1 MNSKGNNKKEDFCVP
16 VAVAMAMEEFIIRVL
31 KGGENVH
38 PQEIAILPEI
48 LKLLAK
54 TASN

>member
-1 MNSKGNNKKEDFCVP
+1 MP
-16 VAVAMAMEEFIIRVL
+16 VAVVMAMEEFAIRVL

-48 LKLLAK
+48 LKLLAE

>member
-1 MNSKGNNKKEDFCVP
+1 MNSKGNSKKEDFSVP
-16 VAVAMAMEEFIIRVL
+16 VAVVMAMEEYAIRVL

-48 LKLLAK
+48 LKLLAE